1 VADCDFE
8 IDPAGLGAVD
18 AALVDAAEQ
27 FSTGAETL
35 RSLGDYLG
43 PSSGG
48 PSGDGEDSLGP
59 ALATAALAWHRTV
72 RRLAESAVDLS
83 TAVGVTGTLYTEAD
97 TATAGEFGT
106 TGG

>member
-35 RSLGDYLG
+35 RSLRNYLG
-43 PSSGG
+43 PGSAWSAGV
-48 PSGDGEDSLGP
+48 GEDSLGP
-59 ALATAALAWHRTV
+59 AVATAALAWHRTV
-72 RRLAESAVDLS
+72 RSLAESAVELS
-83 TAVGVTGTLYTEAD
+83 TAVGVTSALYTEAD
-97 TATAGEFGT
+97 TAAVGEFGT